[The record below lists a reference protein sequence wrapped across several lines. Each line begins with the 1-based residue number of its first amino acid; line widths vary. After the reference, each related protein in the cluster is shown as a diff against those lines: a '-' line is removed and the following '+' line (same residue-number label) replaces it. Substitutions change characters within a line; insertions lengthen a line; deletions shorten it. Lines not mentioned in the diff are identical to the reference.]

1 MLIAVLLT
9 GSNVFA
15 HDFEAQNSDGV
26 TIYYNIISA
35 TDLTCEVTY
44 RGSSVD
50 EYSGEYTGTV
60 VIPTSVTNGENTYS
74 VTSIGDYAFTECGG
88 LTSVTI
94 PNSVTSIGQAAFS
107 GCTGLTS
114 VYINDLEAWCKID
127 FENQNANPLYYTGE
141 LYLNNKLVTN
151 IEIPNTITIIKNNAF
166 CGYESLFSITIPN
179 SVTSIGQAAFSGC
192 SGLTSVTIPN
202 SVTSIGGHAFYG
214 CSGLTNIT
222 IPNSVT
228 NIGDGAFS
236 GCDDLYSITIPNSVT
251 NIGDGAFSRCNNLI
265 SINIPN
271 SVTSIASSTF
281 YSCDGLTSVT
291 IPNSVTSIGSTA
303 FEDCRALTSV
313 TIPNS
318 VTSIGFGA
326 FHNCSSLTSITI
338 PNSVT
343 SIGQAA
349 FSGCS
354 GLTSVV
360 FNAENC
366 TEMGGQHIYSVFR
379 ACSALSTVTIG
390 EKVKA
395 IPNYAFYD
403 CTGLTNVTIPN
414 SVTSIGNQAFWGC
427 SGLTS
432 VTIGNSVTSI
442 GDYAFKECGGLTSV
456 TIPNSV
462 TSIGNYSFSYCSA
475 LTSVTIP
482 NSVEKIG
489 KNAFESCSA
498 LKSVSLGNSLSII
511 GNYTFKDCN
520 NITKVESK
528 NSTAPTMTEV
538 VFPTTV
544 YENAQLVVPLEAS
557 ESYQSA
563 TGWSKFTNTQTGYNV
578 TVDYSSTGG
587 VVSVNDSIATS
598 LAIDFDTKVDFVIT
612 PKEGFEIE
620 KVTLNEEDITENV
633 VDGKYSLEKLTED
646 VIFAVTFRKLYTIAT
661 IFNSE
666 EGVVTINGQEKN
678 PIQVSFDTKVDFE
691 ITPNEGYEIDKVLL
705 NEVDITADVVDGK
718 YSIEKA
724 SEDVALNVTF
734 RKLLVIG
741 ATFNNEEGRV
751 TINGAEVNPILV
763 STGSTLDFVITPNES
778 YEIDKV
784 LLNEV
789 DVTEHLQE
797 GLLHIENVAGN
808 VVLNVTFRKMMLIV
822 TEFASE
828 YGSVTI
834 NESEETSMFVSLG
847 SKLDFTITPN
857 EGYEIINVTLND
869 EDITADAVEGKYTIE
884 NATENVKLT
893 VTFKLKTFALVLK
906 CCEAGAFKRILNY
919 GETATYEIVPSENW
933 EINTVTFNGTDVT
946 TELVDNVFTTPEITE
961 DSELS
966 VVFVDIASSVF
977 SVYYTSDVNVYASQQ
992 TISIKGLVDNTT
1004 VAVYNPNGQM
1014 EYSKVATDY
1023 EMNINMNK
1031 DGVYLVKVGER
1042 TFKVIL

>member
-1 MLIAVLLT
+1 MKNNIKKKLMAVVCLLFSLNASAYHFE
-9 GSNVFA
+9 SN
-15 HDFEAQNSDGV
+15 G
-26 TIYYNIISA
+26 IYYNILSEEDKIV
-35 TDLTCEVTY
+35 EVTY
-44 RGSSVD
+44 GDTKYVGDVIIPESVNHNNQNYSVTTIGTDAFKSCSILESVKIPNSVTLIEYRAFLNCPLLTSVD
-50 EYSGEYTGTV
+50 
-60 VIPTSVTNGENTYS
+60 IPNSIKNIRERAFEECITLSSIVLPWS
-74 VTSIGDYAFTECGG
+74 VTSIGEDAFKGCYNLISIDVENGNMVYDSRDNCNAIIETATNTLIQGCKN
-88 LTSVTI
+88 TII
-94 PNSVTSIGQAAFS
+94 PNSVTSIGKSAFCDCS
-107 GCTGLTS
+107 GLT
-114 VYINDLEAWCKID
+114 
-127 FENQNANPLYYTGE
+127 
-141 LYLNNKLVTN
+141 
-151 IEIPNTITIIKNNAF
+151 
-166 CGYESLFSITIPN
+166 SITIPN
-179 SVTSIGQAAFSGC
+179 LVTCIGYGAFARC
-192 SGLTSVTIPN
+192 SG
-202 SVTSIGGHAFYG
+202 
-214 CSGLTNIT
+214 
-222 IPNSVT
+222 
-228 NIGDGAFS
+228 
-236 GCDDLYSITIPNSVT
+236 
-251 NIGDGAFSRCNNLI
+251 
-265 SINIPN
+265 
-271 SVTSIASSTF
+271 
-281 YSCDGLTSVT
+281 
-291 IPNSVTSIGSTA
+291 
-303 FEDCRALTSV
+303 
-313 TIPNS
+313 
-318 VTSIGFGA
+318 
-326 FHNCSSLTSITI
+326 LTSITI

-343 SIGQAA
+343 SIGEYAFFQCFRLTSVTISNAVKSISQQA
-349 FSGCS
+349 FEGCS
-354 GLTSVV
+354 GLTS
-360 FNAENC
+360 
-366 TEMGGQHIYSVFR
+366 I
-379 ACSALSTVTIG
+379 
-390 EKVKA
+390 
-395 IPNYAFYD
+395 
-403 CTGLTNVTIPN
+403 TIPN
-414 SVTSIGNQAFWGC
+414 SVTNIGWYAFSNC
-427 SGLTS
+427 TGLTS
-432 VTIGNSVTSI
+432 VTIGNSVKI
-442 GDYAFKECGGLTSV
+442 IEPNAFSGCDNLSSLV
-456 TIPNSV
+456 IPNSV
-462 TSIGNYSFSYCSA
+462 KMIQ
-475 LTSVTIP
+475 
-482 NSVEKIG
+482 E
-489 KNAFESCSA
+489 NAFNSCSN
-498 LKSVSLGNSLSII
+498 LKTIMLGNSLQSI
-511 GNYTFKDCN
+511 NSLAFQDCVSIKKIESLN
-520 NITKVESK
+520 PTAPNITE
-528 NSTAPTMTEV
+528 T

-544 YENAQLVVPLEAS
+544 YENAQLVVPLGAS

-563 TGWSKFTNTQTGYNV
+563 TGWSKFTNTQAGYNV

-587 VVSVNDSIATS
+587 VVSVNDSNETTVS
-598 LAIDFDTKVDFVIT
+598 VDFDTKVDFVIT

-620 KVTLNEEDITENV
+620 KVTLNEEDITENI

-646 VIFAVTFRKLYTIAT
+646 VTFAVTFRKLYTIAT

-666 EGVVTINGQEKN
+666 EGIVTINGQEKN
-678 PIQVSFDTKVDFE
+678 PIQVSFDTKVDFV

-705 NEVDITADVVDGK
+705 NEVDITADVVEGK

-763 STGSTLDFVITPNES
+763 STGSTLDFVITTNEG

-869 EDITADAVEGKYTIE
+869 EDITADVVDGKYTIE

-906 CCEAGAFKRILNY
+906 CSEAGAFKRILNY

-933 EINTVTFNGTDVT
+933 EISTVTFNGTDVT

-966 VVFVDIASSVF
+966 VVFVDLATSVF
-977 SVYYTSDVNVYASQQ
+977 SVYNTSDVKVYASQQ
-992 TISIKGLVDNTT
+992 TINIKGLEDNTP